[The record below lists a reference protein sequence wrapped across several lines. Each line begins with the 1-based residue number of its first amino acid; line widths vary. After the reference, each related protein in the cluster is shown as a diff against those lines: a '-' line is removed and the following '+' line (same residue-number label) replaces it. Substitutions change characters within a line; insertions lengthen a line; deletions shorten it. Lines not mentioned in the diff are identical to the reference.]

1 MVRFTHVTKR
11 RRMRLDRL
19 IEARKMHHLTQHD
32 LAEKIGV
39 NVRQVARYE
48 NGENNPTIDVV
59 IRIAKTLQISI
70 DWLAGLSDDPQGR
83 ITEKD
88 LTLAQRRLLA
98 AYRGSKDS
106 FEKLRDVL
114 AAIAGD
120 EELMTKR
127 DE

>member
-1 MVRFTHVTKR
+1 
-11 RRMRLDRL
+11 MRLDRL
-19 IEARKMHHLTQHD
+19 IEARKANHLTQHD
-32 LAEKIGV
+32 LAEKIEV
-39 NVRQVARYE
+39 NIRQVARYE
-48 NGENNPTIDVV
+48 SGENNPTIDVV
-59 IRIAKTLQISI
+59 IRIAKTLGISI

-83 ITEKD
+83 IMEKD
-88 LTLAQRRLLA
+88 LTVAQRRLLA

-114 AAIAGD
+114 AAIASD